1 MNAPFPAPLHRFTVT
16 DILHLIEKGVIDAEA
31 KFELV
36 EGEIVPKMSPKGIAH
51 ERMKMLLTDW
61 LVRSL
66 GDRFWVMVETT
77 LYLSKDTFLE
87 PDFVLVSRKRKL
99 VESPV
104 GADVALAIEVYDT
117 SKAYDLGRKAR
128 LYARYG
134 VAEYWAV
141 DAYGSGLRVHR
152 GPTAKGWSVKPR
164 DLSPET
170 AIAPLCAKGAA
181 LKLSDLK
188 D

>member
-1 MNAPFPAPLHRFTVT
+1 MNAPFASPLHRFTVT
-16 DILHLIEKGVIDAEA
+16 DILHLVEKGVIHEDA

-66 GDRFWVMVETT
+66 GDKFWVMVETT
-77 LYLSKDTFLE
+77 LYLSKNTFLE
-87 PDFVLVSRKRKL
+87 PDFVLVSRKKKL
-99 VESPV
+99 VQSPV

-117 SKAYDLGRKAR
+117 SKAYDLGRKAG

-134 VAEYWAV
+134 VGEYWAI

-152 GPTAKGWSVKPR
+152 GADPKGWTTKPEDVKP
-164 DLSPET
+164 DTP
-170 AIAPLCAKGAA
+170 IAPLCAKGVA